1 MVAPRS
7 GPASSPAVPAF
18 LSGRGR
24 MALGRLCP
32 SRQSSLHKAP
42 FDSPRPG
49 FLGFESR
56 WRVLFFLSWPRGAE
70 VFTPRGGERELG
82 FPSVPPDNPRGSQVR
97 GGHSHFVLP
106 GSAANVCTA
115 RDQDD
120 TQQTEN
126 SPAPLRAAGS
136 EPRCLIHEMGAVMV
150 ATTGSAVLCPGL
162 SAVQGRRP
170 ELPHRASAWLSS
182 SSRLHTRMGDSCG

>member
-97 GGHSHFVLP
+97 AGHSHFVLP

-136 EPRCLIHEMGAVMV
+136 EPRCLIHEMGADHGVCRAV
-150 ATTGSAVLCPGL
+150 SRAQRSAGQAARAPPQGVSLAVVLIT
-162 SAVQGRRP
+162 SAHENG
-170 ELPHRASAWLSS
+170 
-182 SSRLHTRMGDSCG
+182 